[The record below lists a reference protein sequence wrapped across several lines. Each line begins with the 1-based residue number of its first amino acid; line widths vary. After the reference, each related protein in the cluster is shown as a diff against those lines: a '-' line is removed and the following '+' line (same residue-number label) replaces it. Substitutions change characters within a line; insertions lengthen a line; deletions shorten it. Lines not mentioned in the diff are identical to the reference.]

1 MVLKIKK
8 KNLNYLKEKYDFD
21 DLDLKIIFERI
32 KELNK
37 SIKKVQSIEVEE
49 SLEKNNPFKHLN
61 E

>member
-1 MVLKIKK
+1 MIKR
-8 KNLNYLKEKYDFD
+8 NLNHLKEKYDFD
-21 DLDLKIIFERI
+21 DSDLKIIFERI

>member
-1 MVLKIKK
+1 MIE

-21 DLDLKIIFERI
+21 NSDLEIIFERI

-37 SIKKVQSIEVEE
+37 SIKKIQSIENEE
-49 SLEKNNPFKHLN
+49 SLEKNNPLKHLN

>member
-1 MVLKIKK
+1 MIE

-21 DLDLKIIFERI
+21 NSDLEIIFERI

-37 SIKKVQSIEVEE
+37 SIKKIQSIENEE

>member
-1 MVLKIKK
+1 MTEKY
-8 KNLNYLKEKYDFD
+8 LNYLKEKYDFD
-21 DLDLKIIFERI
+21 DSDLKIIFERI

-37 SIKKVQSIEVEE
+37 SIKKVNFIEAEE

>member
-1 MVLKIKK
+1 MIKR
-8 KNLNYLKEKYDFD
+8 NLNYLKEKYDFD
-21 DLDLKIIFERI
+21 DSVLKIIFERI

>member
-1 MVLKIKK
+1 MIE

-21 DLDLKIIFERI
+21 NSDLEIIFERI

-37 SIKKVQSIEVEE
+37 SIKKVQSIEVKE
-49 SLEKNNPFKHLN
+49 SLEQNNPFKNLD

>member
-1 MVLKIKK
+1 LIKR
-8 KNLNYLKEKYDFD
+8 NLNYLKEKYDFD
-21 DLDLKIIFERI
+21 NSDLKIIFERI

>member
-1 MVLKIKK
+1 MIKK
-8 KNLNYLKEKYDFD
+8 DLNYLKEKYNFD
-21 DLDLKIIFERI
+21 DSDLKIIAERI

-37 SIKKVQSIEVEE
+37 SIKKIQSIEKEE

>member
-1 MVLKIKK
+1 MIE

-21 DLDLKIIFERI
+21 NSDLEIIFERI

>member
-1 MVLKIKK
+1 MIE
-8 KNLNYLKEKYDFD
+8 KNLNYLKERYDFD
-21 DLDLKIIFERI
+21 DSDLKIIAERI
-32 KELNK
+32 KELKK

>member
-1 MVLKIKK
+1 MIN

-21 DLDLKIIFERI
+21 NSDLEIIFERI

-37 SIKKVQSIEVEE
+37 SIKKIQSTEVEQ
-49 SLEKNNPFKHLN
+49 SLEKNNPFKHLD

>member
-1 MVLKIKK
+1 MIK

-21 DLDLKIIFERI
+21 DSDLKIIFERI

-37 SIKKVQSIEVEE
+37 SIKKVKFIEAGE

>member
-1 MVLKIKK
+1 MIE

-21 DLDLKIIFERI
+21 DSDLKIIFERI

-37 SIKKVQSIEVEE
+37 SIKKVQSIENEKN
-49 SLEKNNPFKHLN
+49 LEKNNPFKHLN